1 MPTNEIEHKAP
12 QLTEEDARRMS
23 ALVNT
28 RNADRVVEQYADD
41 ATFQV
46 PALDSPLRGKEAIRS
61 YLKGSFEAF
70 PDRTVDITKVFVSG
84 DEIVL
89 VNSVRG
95 THTGRLTG
103 ADGKSIAPTHK
114 KFVEDQM
121 TRVVFNENGKV
132 RSFRAYGNPAERH
145 RQLGLPI

>member
-1 MPTNEIEHKAP
+1 MQTNEIEQKKP
-12 QLTEEDARRMS
+12 QLTEEDARQMI
-23 ALVNT
+23 ALVNA
-28 RNADRVVEQYADD
+28 RNTDQVVEHYAED

-61 YLKGSFEAF
+61 YLKESFEAF

-84 DEIVL
+84 DEIVI

-95 THTGRLTG
+95 THSGRLTG
-103 ADGKSIAPTHK
+103 PDGKSIAPTHK

-121 TRVVFNENGKV
+121 TRVILNENGKV
-132 RSFRAYGNPAERH
+132 RSLRAYGNPAERY
-145 RQLGLPI
+145 RQLGLAK